1 MRVKSLVAPK
11 FVCPDVATLVKMAS
25 TDDVF
30 KQSNHNGELLYVQVQ
45 DAEGLTPVC
54 TERGNPVLIP
64 CPFKYEE
71 IRHQL
76 RVGKHMVFLTV
87 DSFRDS
93 FVRIEG
99 VMKVQEVV
107 FMQEME
113 YQGNSRFFYYG
124 EDPRGDVLR
133 AMKSKPSCVV
143 RAYVDKLHGR
153 ANLIFPRE
161 SMEEAKEFEAEFRE
175 MKKKKLLYISGMLMP
190 TIVVQKERGSSS
202 RRVVQTDILVNEWWV
217 KDDAYADVEKIIE
230 KVNSIDDVTFFRDL
244 KTGEPLYPEYV
255 RKMMWYSTMYVK
267 MGDPVFN
274 LILSG
279 DPGVAKCHGRGT
291 RVLMY
296 DGVVKNVEDVVVGD
310 KLMGDDATARTVQ
323 SVTSGRGR
331 LYRVNQKNGD
341 AYIVN
346 ENHVLSLRMSA
357 CKRGRTRGGYKV
369 GEVIDI
375 PLKEYVKRGGAFR
388 AHAKGYKVPVRF
400 ESRDVRVDSYFLGVW
415 LGDGTS
421 EGMQVCSADDEIVQE
436 LRRVAEI
443 YDVKLKRG
451 VNKGKAVMWKLNNGR
466 VEKGDRLEKNG
477 LLTAMKTYGIVGKG
491 AKRIPIEYKCNDER
505 VRLEVLAGLIDT
517 DGTVSHGNQI
527 TIAQTNDVLAND
539 IAFIARSLGLRVSV
553 KKRKTICQ
561 NGVRGTATYVIISG
575 DTAQIPCRV
584 ERKRCSVRKINKN
597 PLNAGITVENI
608 GVGDFF
614 GFSID
619 GNHRYLLSDFTV
631 THNSTALAVYAR
643 IFSVT
648 AKVLIGSGGT
658 KKGLI
663 PSFSGDVPRE
673 GALVKEP
680 WFAPVDEFFTISSSE
695 AVALGVERIANMHR
709 QYIRDL
715 LPVITRSPLRYPS
728 AKDDEFECVMEASL
742 MATDNLV
749 QKTREALKILVEED
763 PAVLRRFC
771 VVWLGTDVKS
781 RVRRSPSGG
790 VDDNMKFLEKFWLE
804 NYGFSVMGMKR
815 LGEWCRGIVADIQ
828 VDGMKC
834 LDIQRGVMSDLVYEA
849 LEKDGTLEDVDVVDA
864 FCRSVDFSVHIMGMV
879 RCEALM
885 REVYASKGEL
895 PKVKVEDQDYES
907 AKELFKRVMRDS
919 MFLFDT
925 AIWSVSGGVRRI

>member
-1 MRVKSLVAPK
+1 MKSIVAPK

-25 TDDVF
+25 TDDAF
-30 KQSNHNGELLYVQVQ
+30 KQSNHDGELLYIQVQ
-45 DAEGLTPVC
+45 DAEGLTPLC
-54 TERGNPVLIP
+54 TEQGRPVLIP

-76 RVGKHMVFLTV
+76 RIGKHMVFLTV

-93 FVRIEG
+93 FVRVES

-143 RAYVDKLHGR
+143 KAYVEKMHGH

-161 SMEEAKEFEAEFRE
+161 SMEEAKEFEVAFRE
-175 MKKKKLLYISGMLMP
+175 IKKKKLLYVSGMLMP
-190 TIVVQKERGSSS
+190 TVVVQKERGSPP
-202 RRVVQTDILVNEWWV
+202 RRVVQTDILVNDWWV
-217 KDDAYADVEKIIE
+217 KDDTYADVEKIIA
-230 KVNSIDDVTFFRDL
+230 KVNSVDDVTFFRDL

-274 LILSG
+274 LIISG
-279 DPGVAKCHGRGT
+279 DPGVAK
-291 RVLMY
+291 
-296 DGVVKNVEDVVVGD
+296 
-310 KLMGDDATARTVQ
+310 
-323 SVTSGRGR
+323 
-331 LYRVNQKNGD
+331 
-341 AYIVN
+341 
-346 ENHVLSLRMSA
+346 
-357 CKRGRTRGGYKV
+357 
-369 GEVIDI
+369 
-375 PLKEYVKRGGAFR
+375 
-388 AHAKGYKVPVRF
+388 
-400 ESRDVRVDSYFLGVW
+400 
-415 LGDGTS
+415 
-421 EGMQVCSADDEIVQE
+421 
-436 LRRVAEI
+436 
-443 YDVKLKRG
+443 
-451 VNKGKAVMWKLNNGR
+451 
-466 VEKGDRLEKNG
+466 
-477 LLTAMKTYGIVGKG
+477 
-491 AKRIPIEYKCNDER
+491 
-505 VRLEVLAGLIDT
+505 
-517 DGTVSHGNQI
+517 
-527 TIAQTNDVLAND
+527 
-539 IAFIARSLGLRVSV
+539 
-553 KKRKTICQ
+553 
-561 NGVRGTATYVIISG
+561 
-575 DTAQIPCRV
+575 
-584 ERKRCSVRKINKN
+584 
-597 PLNAGITVENI
+597 
-608 GVGDFF
+608 
-614 GFSID
+614 
-619 GNHRYLLSDFTV
+619 
-631 THNSTALAVYAR
+631 STALAVYAR

-749 QKTREALKILVEED
+749 QKTREALKVLVEED

-781 RVRRSPSGG
+781 RVRQSPSGS
-790 VDDNMKFLEKFWLE
+790 VDDNMRILKKFWLE
-804 NYGFSVMGMKR
+804 NYGFPVTEMKR
-815 LGEWCRGIVADIQ
+815 LGEWCRGIAADIQ
-828 VDGMKC
+828 VDGTKC
-834 LDIQRGVMSDLVYEA
+834 LDMQRDVMSDLVYEA

-864 FCRSVDFSVHIMGMV
+864 FCRSVDFSVHIMGIV

-885 REVYASKGEL
+885 RAVYASKGEL
-895 PKVKVEDQDYES
+895 PKVKVEEEDYNS

-925 AIWSVSGGVRRI
+925 AIWSVSGGVKRI